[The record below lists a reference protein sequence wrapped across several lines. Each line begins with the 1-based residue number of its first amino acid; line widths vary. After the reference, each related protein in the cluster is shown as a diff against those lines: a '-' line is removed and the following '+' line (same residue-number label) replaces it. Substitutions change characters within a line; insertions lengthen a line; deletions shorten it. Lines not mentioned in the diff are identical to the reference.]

1 MMKKVFSSNLKK
13 IIIFTITPLNEDY
26 LKRYGYDF
34 FFKKD
39 IEIIFLNLCYL
50 LYGNERTKSAGYDK
64 VGRCPQVK
72 EIQIHNYFQLLEYLS
87 KFSEDSIIYINI
99 TAKTKLMFMILISKI
114 PYIEGSLW
122 GGIQEKNWAKN
133 KNLIQQISS
142 RIFSITRNF
151 RKKIFGKI
159 DHYTSILIRKINP
172 PHIILSSSSVE
183 AEMVSDE
190 RILLN
195 HTFDYDRFLMNDG
208 MPKPSYIPDFKYYVL
223 LPNHAWMV
231 HDYIINNAEKDCSMS
246 KNNYEKLINNTLD
259 KIEELSGV
267 KILVAGYPNAT
278 IDEDVYI
285 NRDFL
290 LGTETE
296 QLVKYS
302 SGVITHFSGAINF
315 AVIHKKP
322 ICLINY
328 NNFDS
333 DPRFLNPIRSYSN
346 LLDIPINYVDIDIDI
361 EELVSKG
368 IFCMNFK
375 EYQNYLYNF
384 ICPKEIL
391 SRKTELFWERV
402 LNKI

>member
-1 MMKKVFSSNLKK
+1 MKKDFSSNLKK
-13 IIIFTITPLNEDY
+13 IIIFTISPINEDY

-34 FFKKD
+34 FLKKD
-39 IEIIFLNLCYL
+39 KELIFLNLCYL
-50 LYGNERTKSAGYDK
+50 LYGKDKTESAGYDK
-64 VGRCPQVK
+64 IGKCPQVQ
-72 EIQIHNYFQLLEYLS
+72 ETQIDNYFQLLENLRKY
-87 KFSEDSIIYINI
+87 SENSIIYINI
-99 TAKTKLMFMILISKI
+99 TASARLMFMIFLSKI

-122 GGIQEKNWAKN
+122 GGIQEINWTKN
-133 KNLIQQISS
+133 KNVIEQISS
-142 RIFSITRNF
+142 KFFSITRNF
-151 RKKIFGKI
+151 KKKIFGKI
-159 DHYTSILIRKINP
+159 DYFTSIVIRKINP
-172 PHIILSSSSVE
+172 PCIILSSSSVQ

-190 RILLN
+190 KFLLN
-195 HTFDYDRFLMNDG
+195 HTFDYDRFIMNTE
-208 MPKPSYIPDFKYYVL
+208 MQKPSYIPDFKYYVL

-246 KNNYEKLINNTLD
+246 KKNYQKLINNTLC

-278 IDEDVYI
+278 KDEDIYI

-315 AVIHKKP
+315 AVIHNKP

-328 NNFDS
+328 RDFDS

-346 LLDIPINYVDIDIDI
+346 LLDIPINYIDNDNDI

-375 EYQNYLYNF
+375 EYQEYLFNF
-384 ICPKEIL
+384 ICPKEIF
-391 SRKTELFWERV
+391 SGKKELFWERV
-402 LNKI
+402 MNKIE